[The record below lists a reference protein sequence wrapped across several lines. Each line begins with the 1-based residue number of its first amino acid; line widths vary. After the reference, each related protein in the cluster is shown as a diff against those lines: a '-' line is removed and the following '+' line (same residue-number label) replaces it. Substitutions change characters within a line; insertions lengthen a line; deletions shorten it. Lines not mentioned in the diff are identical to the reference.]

1 MHIVPGELRHS
12 TMKLIRLKQTL
23 LISTRTWKEIFTTWV
38 LGGEWWWCGRVIWMI
53 CKLPHEREWPTDNH
67 RAPPFKHLMSFFTPG
82 KIITGSSAFQMS
94 DFGLTRLRGLS
105 AAFLQV
111 EKWESL
117 VPAKRVKLRAAIL
130 STAQLI
136 KPRHISTFYRGSTQD
151 EVYVGCH
158 L

>member
-1 MHIVPGELRHS
+1 
-12 TMKLIRLKQTL
+12 
-23 LISTRTWKEIFTTWV
+23 
-38 LGGEWWWCGRVIWMI
+38 
-53 CKLPHEREWPTDNH
+53 
-67 RAPPFKHLMSFFTPG
+67 
-82 KIITGSSAFQMS
+82 MS

-130 STAQLI
+130 SAAHLI
-136 KPRHISTFYRGSTQD
+136 KPQHISTFYRDSTQD

>member
-1 MHIVPGELRHS
+1 
-12 TMKLIRLKQTL
+12 
-23 LISTRTWKEIFTTWV
+23 
-38 LGGEWWWCGRVIWMI
+38 MI
-53 CKLPHEREWPTDNH
+53 CKPHEREWTKPITI
-67 RAPPFKHLMSFFTPG
+67 AAPFKHLMSFLPPG
-82 KIITGSSAFQMS
+82 KSLLEALHFKCRA
-94 DFGLTRLRGLS
+94 FGLTRLRGLS

-111 EKWESL
+111 EKWGSP

-130 STAQLI
+130 SAAQLI

>member
-1 MHIVPGELRHS
+1 
-12 TMKLIRLKQTL
+12 
-23 LISTRTWKEIFTTWV
+23 
-38 LGGEWWWCGRVIWMI
+38 MI
-53 CKLPHEREWPTDNH
+53 CKPHEREWTKPITI
-67 RAPPFKHLMSFFTPG
+67 AAPFKHLMSFLPPG
-82 KIITGSSAFQMS
+82 KSLLEALHFKCRA
-94 DFGLTRLRGLS
+94 FGLTRLRGLS

-130 STAQLI
+130 STAHLI
-136 KPRHISTFYRGSTQD
+136 KPQHISTFYRDSTQD